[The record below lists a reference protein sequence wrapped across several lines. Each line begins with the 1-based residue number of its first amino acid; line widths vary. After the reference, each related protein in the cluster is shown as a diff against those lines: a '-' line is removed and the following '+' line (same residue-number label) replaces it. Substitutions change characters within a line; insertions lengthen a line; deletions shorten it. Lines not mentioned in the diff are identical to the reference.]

1 MTIPCGQR
9 NSFLPR
15 HTGNGTHGHN
25 SSSLRPR
32 RLGEISL
39 LDDNDTDFT
48 MESGEWKGEEA
59 SKGKAINMVCND
71 VDFCLQY
78 TRQLT
83 RKPSNNPNPSR
94 KG

>member
-1 MTIPCGQR
+1 MTIP
-9 NSFLPR
+9 
-15 HTGNGTHGHN
+15 
-25 SSSLRPR
+25 PR

-59 SKGKAINMVCND
+59 SKGKAINTVCND

-78 TRQLT
+78 TRQCV
-83 RKPSNNPNPSR
+83 
-94 KG
+94 

>member
-1 MTIPCGQR
+1 MGPTSKASSGGPPYKQVKSYAYFR
-9 NSFLPR
+9 ARYSTPR
-15 HTGNGTHGHN
+15 DCYP
-25 SSSLRPR
+25 SPPR

-48 MESGEWKGEEA
+48 MESGEWK
-59 SKGKAINMVCND
+59 D